1 MHARLEELARRFDE
15 LTAQMGD
22 PGIYEIPGEFQR
34 IAKEAAKLEPI
45 VKAWRELSKVQS
57 DLAGA
62 RELLA
67 EEDDPELLEMA
78 QAEIDE
84 LAGQEEALTQAL
96 RIQLLPKDPND
107 EKNVVLEIR
116 AGAGGEEAKL
126 FAYDLFRMYQ
136 RYAETKKWTI
146 ETLDFTASEIGGLK
160 EIFVIVSG
168 DAVYSTLK
176 FESGGHRVQR
186 VPVTESQGRIHT
198 SACTVAVM
206 PEAEEVELEIDQ
218 NDLKI
223 ERMRARGPGGQSVN
237 TTDSAVRITHIPTGT
252 VVSCQDE
259 KSQHK
264 NMAKAMQVLRTRIF
278 DKMQADAHAERSDAR
293 KSMIG
298 SGDRSDRIRT
308 YNYRENR
315 VTDHRI
321 GLTLYSLDA
330 IINGELDPVIQ
341 PVMQAHQAELL
352 AEQTAQ

>member
-1 MHARLEELARRFDE
+1 MQEKLEGLARRFDE

-22 PGIYEIPGEFQR
+22 PGIYEIPGAFQD
-34 IAKEAAKLEPI
+34 IAKEAAKLEPV
-45 VKAWRELSKVQS
+45 VKAYRRLKGVREE
-57 DLAGA
+57 LAGA
-62 RELLA
+62 KGMLTDA
-67 EEDDPELLEMA
+67 VDPEMIEMVR
-78 QAEIDE
+78 AEIDE
-84 LAGQEEALTQAL
+84 LTAEEETLTHEL
-96 RIQLLPKDPND
+96 RLQLLPTDPND

-136 RYAETKKWTI
+136 RYAETKGWRI

-168 DAVYSTLK
+168 EAVYSTLK

-206 PEAEEVELEIDQ
+206 PEAEEVELEIDP

-237 TTDSAVRITHIPTGT
+237 TTDSAVRITHVPTGT

-264 NMAKAMQVLRTRIF
+264 NMAKAMQVLRTRIYN
-278 DKMQADAHAERSDAR
+278 KMEAEAHAERADMRSN
-293 KSMIG
+293 MIG

-321 GLTLYSLDA
+321 GLTLYALDS
-330 IINGELDPVIQ
+330 IIDGALDPVIQ
-341 PVMQAHQAELL
+341 PVVQAHQAELL
-352 AEQTAQ
+352 SKQSG

>member
-1 MHARLEELARRFDE
+1 MQEKLEGLARRFDE

-22 PGIYEIPGEFQR
+22 PGIYEIPGKFQE
-34 IAKEAAKLEPI
+34 IAKEAARLEPV
-45 VKAWRELSKVQS
+45 VKAYRRLASVREE
-57 DLAGA
+57 LAGA
-62 RELLA
+62 KGMLTTASDPEMIEMIEAEVEELTA
-67 EEDDPELLEMA
+67 EEETLQHD
-78 QAEIDE
+78 
-84 LAGQEEALTQAL
+84 L
-96 RIQLLPKDPND
+96 RLQLLPKDPND

-136 RYAETKKWTI
+136 RYAETKKWKI

-237 TTDSAVRITHIPTGT
+237 TTDSAVRITHVPTGT

-264 NMAKAMQVLRTRIF
+264 NMAKAMQVLRTRIYA
-278 DKMQADAHAERSDAR
+278 KMEADAHAERADMRSN
-293 KSMIG
+293 MIG

-330 IINGELDPVIQ
+330 IINGDLDPVIQ
-341 PVMQAHQAELL
+341 PVVQAHQAELL
-352 AEQTAQ
+352 SKQSS

>member
-1 MHARLEELARRFDE
+1 MQEKLESLARRFDE

-22 PGIYEIPGEFQR
+22 PGIYEIPGKFQE
-34 IAKEAAKLEPI
+34 IAKEAAKLEPV
-45 VKAWRELSKVQS
+45 VKAFRRLTKVQ
-57 DLAGA
+57 DELEGA
-62 RELLA
+62 REMLA
-67 EEDDPELLEMA
+67 EEDDADMLELA

-84 LAGQEEALTQAL
+84 LVVEEERLQQDL

-107 EKNVVLEIR
+107 EKNVVVEIR

-126 FAYDLFRMYQ
+126 FAYDLFRMYS
-136 RYAETKKWTI
+136 RYAETKGWRI
-146 ETLDFTASEIGGLK
+146 ETLDFSSSEIGGLK
-160 EIFVIVSG
+160 EIFFIVNG

-186 VPVTESQGRIHT
+186 IPVTESQGRIHT

-206 PEAEEVELEIDQ
+206 AEAEEVEFEIDQ
-218 NDLKI
+218 NDLSI

-237 TTDSAVRITHIPTGT
+237 TTDSAIRITHKPSGI

-264 NMAKAMQVLRTRIF
+264 NLAKAMQVLRTRLM
-278 DKMQADAHAERSDAR
+278 DKLEAEAHAERSDAR

-330 IINGELDPVIQ
+330 IINGDLDPVIQ
-341 PVMQAHQAELL
+341 PVVSAHQAELL
-352 AEQTAQ
+352 AEQG